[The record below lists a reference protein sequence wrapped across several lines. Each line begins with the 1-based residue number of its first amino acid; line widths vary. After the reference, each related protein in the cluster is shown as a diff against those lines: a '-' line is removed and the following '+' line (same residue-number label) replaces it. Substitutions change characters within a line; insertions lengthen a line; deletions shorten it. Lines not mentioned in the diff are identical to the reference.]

1 MKIVFIFGPSAVGK
15 MTVGQ
20 ELAKTTDLRLFHNHM
35 TVEPVLE
42 IFGGNNGRKGVVL
55 SRLREVIYEE
65 FAISGHYG
73 LIITGL
79 MDMSSPNWQ
88 VALEP
93 IWKIFKPHG
102 AEFYYVE
109 LRACQEVRL
118 QRNATENR
126 LQHKASKR
134 DIEKSNEL
142 LIKDDI
148 KHFSNNDNDPNVENH
163 IKIDNTNLAPD
174 VVAKMIK
181 DRFGL

>member
-20 ELAKTTDLRLFHNHM
+20 ELMKITDLRLFHNHM

-42 IFGGNNGRKGVVL
+42 IFGGDNARKGMVL
-55 SRLREVIYEE
+55 SRLREVICEE

-73 LIITGL
+73 LIMTGL
-79 MDMSSPNWQ
+79 MDMSKPNWQ
-88 VALEP
+88 AALEP
-93 IWKIFKPHG
+93 MWKIFKPHG

-134 DIEKSNEL
+134 DIEKSNWL
-142 LIKDDI
+142 LVKDDV
-148 KHFSNNDNDPNVENH
+148 KHFSNKESNVSVENY
-163 IKIDNTNLAPD
+163 IKIDNTDLAPD